1 MNLED
6 FRELE
11 RQLGHPPREHEVRE
25 YERRAKLKAAHVKF
39 KDSKYNYVTSVNGK
53 LSDEE
58 IIKYFKNKWFNLGH
72 IEDDMQKCID
82 CEVQLSTIHLN

>member
-1 MNLED
+1 MNLQD

-11 RQLGHPPREHEVRE
+11 KKLGHPPTQEEVRAH
-25 YERRAKLKAAHVKF
+25 ERQSKLKAASVKF
-39 KDSKYNYVTSVNGK
+39 KDSRYNYVTSVNGK

-58 IIKYFKNKWFNLGH
+58 IVAYFKDKWFNMGH